1 PEFNFEF
8 SDITS
13 YRYIDVGTPSS
24 SMSPA
29 SSSCLPSPASFT
41 LESPSPPPTT
51 ADFSEFFHA
60 STRDFSRDFSNL
72 TLSDR
77 EQRELYEAAKTIQKA
92 YRLYKGRKRLQEQ
105 DKERQAAIVIQ
116 NYYRRYKQYVYFRQ
130 MSRAATLIQ
139 NQFRSYCEHKRFKKS
154 LEGGAHSNVN
164 FSLRGSRETT
174 PIPTLKR
181 TYSQRRQHQAAR
193 KIQQFMRQ
201 TKQKLQRERAQ
212 AAEREKVGQGC
223 QAVGQGCQGPA
234 MGAATVGAVAVQQPL
249 PPLLHQ
255 LPPARAGP
263 SSEHSHRDTDP
274 LLSST
279 AHAPDQIDHR
289 DCH

>member
-1 PEFNFEF
+1 
-8 SDITS
+8 
-13 YRYIDVGTPSS
+13 
-24 SMSPA
+24 
-29 SSSCLPSPASFT
+29 
-41 LESPSPPPTT
+41 
-51 ADFSEFFHA
+51 
-60 STRDFSRDFSNL
+60 
-72 TLSDR
+72 R

-154 LEGGAHSNVN
+154 LEGGTHTGVN

-212 AAEREKVGQGC
+212 AAEREKVGQAAGP
-223 QAVGQGCQGPA
+223 GCQGPA
-234 MGAATVGAVAVQQPL
+234 VGGTAAVGGAAVTAQQPL
-249 PPLLHQ
+249 PPPALLHQ

-263 SSEHSHRDTDP
+263 SSELSLRDTDP

-279 AHAPDQIDHR
+279 AHAPDQTDHQ